1 MSELYVNKKYILKV
15 CQLLYSQFIRNN
27 KFSISDLDSQ
37 HETYETIF
45 SHIQKTMGHEDAD
58 EVDFIYACF
67 YENVNKWGDKI
78 LTISPEQIDLPKL
91 KEMRGIRT
99 YYATVVYD
107 EYYSRKTYI
116 PIMLEYMIDEYIIN
130 EDYVDTDVVDTWDY
144 DTKIEIKE

>member
-1 MSELYVNKKYILKV
+1 MTKLNVNKKYILKV

-91 KEMRGIRT
+91 KEMEGIRT
-99 YYATVVYD
+99 YFATVRFD
-107 EYYSRKTYI
+107 EYYSHKTYM

-130 EDYVDTDVVDTWDY
+130 EDHVDTDIFDTWDY
-144 DTKIEIKE
+144 ETRIEVKE

>member
-1 MSELYVNKKYILKV
+1 MTELNVNKKYILKV

-45 SHIQKTMGHEDAD
+45 KFIQKTMGHEDAD

>member
-1 MSELYVNKKYILKV
+1 
-15 CQLLYSQFIRNN
+15 
-27 KFSISDLDSQ
+27 
-37 HETYETIF
+37 
-45 SHIQKTMGHEDAD
+45 MGHEDAD

>member
-1 MSELYVNKKYILKV
+1 MTELNVNKKYILKV
-15 CQLLYSQFIRNN
+15 CQLLYSQFIHNN

-37 HETYETIF
+37 HGTYETIF
-45 SHIQKTMGHEDAD
+45 RHIQDTMGHEDAD

-78 LTISPEQIDLPKL
+78 LTISPEQIDISKL

-99 YYATVVYD
+99 YYATVRYD
-107 EYYSRKTYI
+107 EYYSHKTYI

-130 EDYVDTDVVDTWDY
+130 EDNIETDVIDSWDH
-144 DTKIEIKE
+144 TTIIEIKE

>member
-1 MSELYVNKKYILKV
+1 MSKLNVNKKYILKV

-45 SHIQKTMGHEDAD
+45 RHIQDTMGHKDEN

-67 YENVNKWGDKI
+67 YENVNKWGNKI

-99 YYATVVYD
+99 YYATVRYD
-107 EYYSRKTYI
+107 EYYSHKTYI

-130 EDYVDTDVVDTWDY
+130 EDHVDTDIFDTWDY
-144 DTKIEIKE
+144 ETRIEVKE

>member
-1 MSELYVNKKYILKV
+1 MSKLNVNKKYILKV

-91 KEMRGIRT
+91 KEMEGIRT
-99 YYATVVYD
+99 YFATVRFD
-107 EYYSRKTYI
+107 EYYSHKTYM

-130 EDYVDTDVVDTWDY
+130 EDHVDTDIFDTWDY
-144 DTKIEIKE
+144 ETRIEVKE

>member
-1 MSELYVNKKYILKV
+1 MSKLNVNKKYILKV

-27 KFSISDLDSQ
+27 EFSISDLDSQ

-91 KEMRGIRT
+91 KEMEGIRT
-99 YYATVVYD
+99 YFATVRFD
-107 EYYSRKTYI
+107 EYYSHKTYM

-130 EDYVDTDVVDTWDY
+130 EDHVDTDIFDTWDY
-144 DTKIEIKE
+144 ETRIEVKE

>member
-1 MSELYVNKKYILKV
+1 MSKLNVNKKYILKV

-27 KFSISDLDSQ
+27 KFSISDLDSE

-45 SHIQKTMGHEDAD
+45 RHIQDTMGHKDEN

-67 YENVNKWGDKI
+67 YENVNKWGNKI

-99 YYATVVYD
+99 YYATVRYD
-107 EYYSRKTYI
+107 EYYSHKTYM
-116 PIMLEYMIDEYIIN
+116 PIMLEYMVEEYQIDEDNIETDII
-130 EDYVDTDVVDTWDY
+130 DTWDHT
-144 DTKIEIKE
+144 TKIEVKE

>member
-1 MSELYVNKKYILKV
+1 MTKLNVNKKYILKV

-27 KFSISDLDSQ
+27 EFSISDLDSQ

-91 KEMRGIRT
+91 KEMEGIRT
-99 YYATVVYD
+99 YFATVRFD
-107 EYYSRKTYI
+107 EYYSHKTYI

-130 EDYVDTDVVDTWDY
+130 EDHVDTDIFDTWDY
-144 DTKIEIKE
+144 ETRIEVKE

>member
-1 MSELYVNKKYILKV
+1 MSKLNVNKKYILKA

-45 SHIQKTMGHEDAD
+45 RHIQDTMGHKDEN

-78 LTISPEQIDLPKL
+78 LTISPEQIDISKL

-99 YYATVVYD
+99 YYATVRYD
-107 EYYSRKTYI
+107 EYYSHKTYI

-130 EDYVDTDVVDTWDY
+130 EDHVDTDIFDTWDY
-144 DTKIEIKE
+144 ETRIEVKE

>member
-1 MSELYVNKKYILKV
+1 MSKLNVNKKYILKV

-45 SHIQKTMGHEDAD
+45 RHIQDTMGHKDEN

-78 LTISPEQIDLPKL
+78 LTISPEQIDISKL

-99 YYATVVYD
+99 YYATVRYD
-107 EYYSRKTYI
+107 EYYSHKTYI

-130 EDYVDTDVVDTWDY
+130 EDHVDTDIFDTWDY
-144 DTKIEIKE
+144 ETRIEVKE

>member
-1 MSELYVNKKYILKV
+1 MSKLNVNKKYILKV

-45 SHIQKTMGHEDAD
+45 RRIQNTMGHEDAN

-99 YYATVVYD
+99 FYATVVYD

>member
-1 MSELYVNKKYILKV
+1 MTKLNVNKKYILKV

-27 KFSISDLDSQ
+27 EFSISDLDSQ

-99 YYATVVYD
+99 YYATVRYD
-107 EYYSRKTYI
+107 EYYSHKTYM
-116 PIMLEYMIDEYIIN
+116 PIMLNYMVEEYQIDEDNIETDII
-130 EDYVDTDVVDTWDY
+130 DTWDHE
-144 DTKIEIKE
+144 TRIEIKE

>member
-1 MSELYVNKKYILKV
+1 MTKLNVNKKYILKV

-27 KFSISDLDSQ
+27 EFSISDLDSQ

-91 KEMRGIRT
+91 KEMEGIRT
-99 YYATVVYD
+99 YFATVRFD
-107 EYYSRKTYI
+107 EYYSHKTYM

-130 EDYVDTDVVDTWDY
+130 EDHVDTDIFDTWDY
-144 DTKIEIKE
+144 ETRIEVKE